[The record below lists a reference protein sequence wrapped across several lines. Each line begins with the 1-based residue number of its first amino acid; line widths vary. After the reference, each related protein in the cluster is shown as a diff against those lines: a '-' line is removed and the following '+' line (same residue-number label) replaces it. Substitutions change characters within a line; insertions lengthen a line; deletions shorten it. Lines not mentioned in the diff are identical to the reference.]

1 MGGSLLS
8 DRAVPLKGLSHEMDL
23 SFEENGKI
31 VFLADSA
38 SFVGLIML
46 AACTK

>member
-8 DRAVPLKGLSHEMDL
+8 DWAVPLKGLSHEMDL

-31 VFLADSA
+31 VFFADSA
-38 SFVGLIML
+38 SLRWLNNVSGVY
-46 AACTK
+46 